1 MPKTLVAISAFFLAF
16 TLYATASDQN
26 PNDLASL
33 PAEAQASISA
43 ALARDLPGGFAQ
55 LAKLTA
61 SDATKLSFLGVSV
74 AISGNTVAVGIGS
87 THVQG
92 AVYIFVKPASGWSNM
107 TQAAKLTASD
117 GAVNDYVGYSV
128 GFSGNTVVAGAPNA
142 DGDVGAAYVFV
153 KPASG
158 WANMTETAKL
168 TASGSHQGV
177 GNSVAISG
185 NTVVVGSPDYNVF
198 GPGAALVYVKPA
210 TGWASMTQTATLT
223 SSDGQTY
230 DSFGS
235 AVAMSG
241 NTIVAGAQNRTEVYL
256 FVEPSGGW
264 ADTTQTALLTA
275 PTTGFSVGV
284 DGDTVVVGNP
294 YVTIGSNY
302 AQGAAFVFVKPASG
316 WTNIKQPTATLTAA
330 DGAANAWFGYAVA
343 VNGSRIV
350 TGAPFATIGS
360 NTDQG
365 AAYSF
370 VEPST
375 GWKSTSHFNAKVVAS
390 DGAKGDEFGWSVTIG
405 GNMLLAGAPGATSQH
420 GAAYISGP

>member
-1 MPKTLVAISAFFLAF
+1 
-16 TLYATASDQN
+16 
-26 PNDLASL
+26 
-33 PAEAQASISA
+33 
-43 ALARDLPGGFAQ
+43 
-55 LAKLTA
+55 
-61 SDATKLSFLGVSV
+61 
-74 AISGNTVAVGIGS
+74 
-87 THVQG
+87 
-92 AVYIFVKPASGWSNM
+92 M

-370 VEPST
+370 VKPST